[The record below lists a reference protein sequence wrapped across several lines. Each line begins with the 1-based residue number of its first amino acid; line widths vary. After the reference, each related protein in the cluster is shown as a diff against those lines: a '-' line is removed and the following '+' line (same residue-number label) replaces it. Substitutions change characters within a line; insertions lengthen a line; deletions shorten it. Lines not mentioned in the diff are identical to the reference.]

1 MKPDAHGKSY
11 FIGEYKQMV
20 NGNIVDD
27 VSIESTYDGN
37 KMHIDKRD
45 NNVVSHLTIKN
56 NQLHNL
62 LNNSTSQEN
71 LFDRLSKDFNVKRMN
86 IKYVG
91 NNKKT
96 KRKGK
101 SYGKRK
107 TKKPKTKKNNKR
119 NNRKGSNL
127 HH

>member
-1 MKPDAHGKSY
+1 MKPVAHGKSY

-62 LNNSTSQEN
+62 LNGSTSQEN
-71 LFDRLSKDFNVKRMN
+71 LFERLSKDFNVKRMN
-86 IKYVG
+86 NKHVG

-119 NNRKGSNL
+119 SNRKGSNL
-127 HH
+127 HP

>member
-1 MKPDAHGKSY
+1 MKPDSNGKSY

-62 LNNSTSQEN
+62 LNGSTSQEN
-71 LFDRLSKDFNVKRMN
+71 LFERLSKDFNVKRMN
-86 IKYVG
+86 IKRVNIKRVG

-107 TKKPKTKKNNKR
+107 TKKPKTKKI
-119 NNRKGSNL
+119 
-127 HH
+127 

>member
-1 MKPDAHGKSY
+1 
-11 FIGEYKQMV
+11 
-20 NGNIVDD
+20 
-27 VSIESTYDGN
+27 
-37 KMHIDKRD
+37 MHIDKRD

-86 IKYVG
+86 IKRMNIKRVG

-107 TKKPKTKKNNKR
+107 TKKPKTKKK
-119 NNRKGSNL
+119 
-127 HH
+127 

>member
-1 MKPDAHGKSY
+1 MKPESNGKSY

-86 IKYVG
+86 IKRVG
-91 NNKKT
+91 NNNKT
-96 KRKGK
+96 KIKGK

-107 TKKPKTKKNNKR
+107 TKKPITKKNNKR

-127 HH
+127 IK